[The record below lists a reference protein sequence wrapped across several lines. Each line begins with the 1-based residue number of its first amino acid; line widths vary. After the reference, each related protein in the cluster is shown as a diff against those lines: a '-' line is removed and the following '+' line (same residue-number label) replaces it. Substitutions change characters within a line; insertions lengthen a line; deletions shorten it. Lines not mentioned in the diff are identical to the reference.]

1 MLFNSFWY
9 LSFSSS
15 VSHKNKIMQ
24 AEYQDLNGTRAS
36 DMSELNVMDFVETEY
51 KSDVEDILLDKK
63 PRRKGQRKS
72 KLSTQYEFDNYDDGS
87 KVSNYPRK
95 SRKCLQRKRRRSSM
109 KSKSVHDSVNSDNHL
124 YPYATLMKV
133 LCNEVGEKN
142 VIKEPRTGKLFKQ
155 LSHANLCYPY
165 ATFLQE
171 LHEIANKGFGSISP
185 SVENDFVD
193 PSESEISQVM
203 KSFRFKSSTL
213 RLGVS
218 SQSEDGK
225 DDFKRTFSTLL
236 LDLVNEHKLQDQSH
250 KDDRTVFGVGKIL
263 KMCMFDVPGTK
274 PAEELSFSA
283 LLQGLSLLAERENTC
298 DSESE
303 SVSQVLEE
311 SSESSLE
318 EEEEEWRPS
327 FCRELDGIP
336 DVQREHK
343 KKSLR
348 RKKPVSRFDPTPG
361 KCQSSRVKSK
371 QHMQS
376 SSSSQSLL
384 QLILNKGNE
393 DTVQKV
399 RNKKAKE
406 SLLRSEVLEKI
417 KDKINSRK
425 GFTDTSTDSNEN
437 IKEEFG
443 NEESLS
449 EGSLEEQRNFYGAIA
464 ARKRERSLLKEYLL
478 KPTDEEMTSKSY
490 ADTIPIMSG
499 NSFVFSKLLQNFQM
513 GSDKHL
519 MDSYHE
525 NLEDSFSS
533 SILRKMLIEK
543 GKPLPNSTSDD
554 ELHDVENVKPIEHID
569 LNSLQSFLCENNSEE
584 EFPSCAMRQE
594 FENKNDIIGE
604 KLRER
609 ISQALEGSDSNLRNH
624 IQKEDKSNNDIANC
638 LDLSVLESCSSTDPT
653 DLNPVCKIKC
663 EVKCE
668 EEFIDGVR
676 ECDICHIE
684 FSSSVDYNNHEMLF
698 HCRKEAEPQS
708 SGPTCALP
716 HGSDILQAGL
726 FQEKLPA

>member
-1 MLFNSFWY
+1 
-9 LSFSSS
+9 
-15 VSHKNKIMQ
+15 MQ
-24 AEYQDLNGTRAS
+24 AEYQDLNCTRAS

-72 KLSTQYEFDNYDDGS
+72 KLSIQYEYDDYEDGS

-109 KSKSVHDSVNSDNHL
+109 KSKSVHDSVDSDNHF

-133 LCNEVGEKN
+133 LCDEVGKKN
-142 VIKEPRTGKLFKQ
+142 VIEEPRTGKLFKQ

-171 LHEIANKGFGSISP
+171 LHEIANEGFGSISP
-185 SVENDFVD
+185 SVENGFVN
-193 PSESEISQVM
+193 PSESEVSQVM

-218 SQSEDGK
+218 DQSEDSGK

-250 KDDRTVFGVGKIL
+250 KGDRTVLGIGKIL
-263 KMCMFDVPGTK
+263 KICMSDVPGTK

-283 LLQGLSLLAERENTC
+283 LLQGLSLLAERVNTC

-303 SVSQVLEE
+303 SVNQVLEE

-327 FCRELDGIP
+327 FCRQLDGIP
-336 DVQREHK
+336 DAQREHK

-361 KCQSSRVKSK
+361 KSQSSRVKNK
-371 QHMQS
+371 QHTQS

-384 QLILNKGNE
+384 QLILNNGSE
-393 DTVQKV
+393 ETVQKV
-399 RNKKAKE
+399 RNKKAKK

-425 GFTDTSTDSNEN
+425 AFTDASTDSNEN
-437 IKEEFG
+437 VKEDFG

-464 ARKRERSLLKEYLL
+464 AKKRERSLLKEYLL
-478 KPTDEEMTSKSY
+478 KPTDEEITSKSY
-490 ADTIPIMSG
+490 ADIPIMSG
-499 NSFVFSKLLQNFQM
+499 NSFVFSKLLQNFKM
-513 GSDKHL
+513 GSDNHL
-519 MDSYHE
+519 IDSYHE
-525 NLEDSFSS
+525 NLEDNFSS

-543 GKPLPNSTSDD
+543 GKPLPNSASDD
-554 ELHDVENVKPIEHID
+554 EARDVEDFKPIEHLD
-569 LNSLQSFLCENNSEE
+569 LSSLQSFLCENNSEE
-584 EFPSCAMRQE
+584 EFPSYAVKQE
-594 FENKNDIIGE
+594 FENKNDNLGE

-609 ISQALEGSDSNLRNH
+609 IAQALDGSDSNLRNC
-624 IQKEDKSNNDIANC
+624 IKKEDKSDNDVSNC
-638 LDLSVLESCSSTDPT
+638 LDLSVLESCSSSDPT

-668 EEFIDGVR
+668 EEFMGEVR
-676 ECDICHIE
+676 ECDICHTE
-684 FSSSVDYNNHEMLF
+684 FSSSVDFNNHEMLF
-698 HCRKEAEPQS
+698 HCGKEAEPQS

-716 HGSDILQAGL
+716 HGSDILQTGL